1 MAYHTD
7 LLRLGGASAAGIG
20 LLHACI
26 INGPAGGSRRCLG
39 WPFDKRARDARS
51 STEHGRE
58 AGIPKGTTKNTR
70 SCSIAIRRYLQQHT
84 NPPVFLLSAMLVVVF
99 VSWGVIAPSQLGD
112 AAEGLMAWMTT
123 YFGWWYVLAVTGFLI
138 FVLVLLLS
146 PYAQLR
152 IGGED
157 ERPDWSTGG
166 WFSML
171 FTAGMGIGLVF
182 YGVAEPIFHFT
193 QPPVEAASAAD
204 AAVRALQLTFF
215 HWGVH
220 PWAVY
225 IVVGLSMGYFCFRQ
239 GLPLRPAAAFYPLA
253 GQRIYGPI
261 GHLIDILAVFGTLFG
276 LATSLGLGAVQ
287 INAGLHVIFGLP
299 MAAMGQV
306 ANIAAITAVAVASV
320 MAGLDAGVRRLSV
333 VNMFLAMALALLVFV
348 LGPTLFVLDLL
359 PSATGQYVQQMPER
373 SLQTYALSESG
384 STWIGNWTLF
394 YWGWWIAW
402 SPFVGMFIARI
413 SRGRSIRSFILG
425 CLLAPT
431 GTSIV
436 WFTIFGGTALHK
448 MMQGDNTALAEAGTT
463 DALFVLLQQLS
474 MPDGV
479 MTATALLAVLVV
491 AIFFA
496 TSSDSGS
503 LVVDM
508 LTNGGDPHPIWQQ
521 RLFWAVTEGAVA
533 AILLVAGAT
542 TAGNPL
548 SALQTASVASGLPF
562 SIVLVFMCWGLWR
575 QLQRDGPPVT
585 PAAAGQ

>member
-1 MAYHTD
+1 M
-7 LLRLGGASAAGIG
+7 
-20 LLHACI
+20 
-26 INGPAGGSRRCLG
+26 
-39 WPFDKRARDARS
+39 
-51 STEHGRE
+51 
-58 AGIPKGTTKNTR
+58 IP
-70 SCSIAIRRYLQQHT
+70 IRRYLQQHT
-84 NPPVFLLSAMLVVVF
+84 NPPVFLLSTALVLLF
-99 VSWGVIAPSQLGD
+99 VGWGVVAPTQLG
-112 AAEGLMAWMTT
+112 AVAERLMALITT
-123 YFGWWYVLAVTGFLI
+123 YFGWWYVLAVTGFLV
-138 FVLVLLLS
+138 FVLVLLVS

-152 IGGED
+152 IGPHD
-157 ERPDWSTGG
+157 EPPDWSTWG

-193 QPPVEAASAAD
+193 QPPVETASAAD
-204 AAVRALQLTFF
+204 AAMRALQLTFF

-239 GLPLRPAAAFYPLA
+239 GLPLRPAAAFYPLIGRA
-253 GQRIYGPI
+253 IYGPI
-261 GHLIDILAVFGTLFG
+261 GHLVDILAVFGTLFG
-276 LATSLGLGAVQ
+276 LATSLGLGAIQ
-287 INAGLHVIFGLP
+287 INAGLHAVFGVP
-299 MAAMGQV
+299 MAAMWQV
-306 ANIAAITAVAVASV
+306 AIIAAITAVAVASV

-333 VNMFLAMALALLVFV
+333 VNMFLAIALAVLVFV
-348 LGPTLFVLDLL
+348 MGPTLFVLEVL
-359 PSATGQYVQQMPER
+359 PSATGQYLQHLPER
-373 SLQTYALSESG
+373 SLQTFALSESG
-384 STWIGNWTLF
+384 SAWIGNWTLF

-413 SRGRSIRSFILG
+413 SRGRSIRAFILG

-448 MMQGDNTALAEAGTT
+448 MMQGGNTALAEAGTT
-463 DALFVLLQQLS
+463 DAMFVLLQQLS
-474 MPDGV
+474 MPDAV
-479 MTATALLAVLVV
+479 MTVAALLAVLVV

-503 LVVDM
+503 FVVDM

-548 SALQTASVASGLPF
+548 SALQTASVTSGLPF
-562 SIVLVFMCWGLWR
+562 SVVLVFMCWGLWR

-585 PAAAGQ
+585 PSAAGR